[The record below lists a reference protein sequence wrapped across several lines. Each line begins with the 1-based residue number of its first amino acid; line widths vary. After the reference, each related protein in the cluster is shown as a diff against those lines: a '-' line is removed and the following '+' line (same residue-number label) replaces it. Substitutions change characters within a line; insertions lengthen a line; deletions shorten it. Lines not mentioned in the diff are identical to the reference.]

1 MKVAPT
7 YTRSSDATWAILGD
21 HLPIRRRILG
31 RVRPNRRAQA
41 LHGVNRSF
49 GNVLTSTVHGASLR
63 T

>member
-1 MKVAPT
+1 MDPPKF
-7 YTRSSDATWAILGD
+7 WAMVFGAVVVFWD
-21 HLPIRRRILG
+21 

-49 GNVLTSTVHGASLR
+49 GNVLTSTGHGASLR